1 MYDAVVPNDLSTVKI
16 ARGKLRDRPYHHGNL
31 RPALVRAAIALVEAH
46 GPESL
51 SLRAV
56 ATEAGVSP
64 TAPYSHFKD
73 KRALLAAV
81 AETGFERLRA
91 RMSPDPDA
99 GATAEAR
106 FLMTGRGYVAFAL
119 EEPGLFRLMFS
130 SVLGPLDAFPALQEK
145 SDAAFALFRDC
156 LDAVIDRGGLSR
168 AERSTLRASAWAL
181 VHGLATL
188 LVEQRLASGAEGAP
202 DLIDAVTE
210 LYLRQI
216 ARPA

>member
-1 MYDAVVPNDLSTVKI
+1 
-16 ARGKLRDRPYHHGNL
+16 
-31 RPALVRAAIALVEAH
+31 
-46 GPESL
+46 
-51 SLRAV
+51 
-56 ATEAGVSP
+56 
-64 TAPYSHFKD
+64 
-73 KRALLAAV
+73 
-81 AETGFERLRA
+81 
-91 RMSPDPDA
+91 
-99 GATAEAR
+99 
-106 FLMTGRGYVAFAL
+106 MTGRGYVAFAL

-130 SVLGPLDAFPALQEK
+130 NLLGPLGAFPALQEK

-156 LDAVIDRGGLSR
+156 LDAVIDRDGLSR

-188 LVEQRLASGAEGAP
+188 LVEQRLAPGADGAP